1 MSKVSQ
7 QERVF
12 IAPLY
17 NYIVE
22 HKPDIIADYKSWL
35 SSSVQPAKV
44 LKIYRRDRSDGGVFI
59 ACQETLISEF
69 KGLVQ
74 EENVEAV
81 ICHIVMSKG
90 INLNSGYPFY
100 QMTNKLEENNKYKTR
115 DGGAIT

>member
-69 KGLVQ
+69 KGLVH
-74 EENVEAV
+74 EENVETV
-81 ICHIVMSKG
+81 SHINVKG
-90 INLNSGYPFY
+90 HIDLNSGYPFY
-100 QMTNKLEENNKYKTR
+100 QMT
-115 DGGAIT
+115 ITS